1 MKKIIFITALCAL
14 LLPALSASAARL
26 NDRLENRP
34 YADLRRWHLGFGV
47 STLVQDISF
56 SHSGFLTEGG
66 EEWYMEQPS
75 FSPGFGVN
83 GLIDLRLHTHVNLR
97 FAPGLLFGNR
107 QIEMVNH
114 GVPATDAA
122 SSIGLRQNLKSTFI
136 VLPFD
141 VKLSSLRYRNSR
153 PYLSL
158 GVMPAFDVTR
168 RRNDYLRLRPTDC
181 YLSVAL
187 GCDFY
192 LPFFKL
198 IPELKFCFGLTDV
211 IEHDRPD
218 LTDDHEKFKITQSL
232 RRATSSMV
240 ILTFYFE

>member
-1 MKKIIFITALCAL
+1 MCKFVRRFIIIAFALAF
-14 LLPALSASAARL
+14 LPGQAARL
-26 NDRLENRP
+26 NDRIENRP

-47 STLVQDISF
+47 STLFQDLSF
-56 SHSGFLTEGG
+56 SHSGFVTPGG
-66 EEWYMEQPS
+66 EQWYMEQPS

-83 GLIDLRLHTHVNLR
+83 GLVDLRLHRHVNLR

-114 GVPATDAA
+114 GVPGSDAA
-122 SSIGLRQNLKSTFI
+122 TATSLSQNLKSTFI
-136 VLPFD
+136 VFPFD

-158 GVMPAFDVTR
+158 GVMPAVDVTR
-168 RRNDYLRLRPTDC
+168 RRNDFLRLRPTDC
-181 YLSVAL
+181 YLTIAL

-198 IPELKFCFGLTDV
+198 IPELKFCFGMTDV
-211 IEHDRPD
+211 IDHDRPD
-218 LTDDHEKFKITQSL
+218 LTDDPDKFKITQSL